1 MSTLKKKKPFS
12 EVLSA
17 LAEPDHPLTAA
28 VIYGLSDLD
37 REQIAQLER
46 AWPGYPVERRR
57 ALVEHLNEVS
67 EANFDMDFRAINH
80 LALTDLD
87 GAVRR
92 LAVEGLW
99 EDESLSLM
107 YKLVHIVQQDADPQ
121 VRAAAIAELG
131 RFILLGE
138 YEKISAAD
146 ARLAQDTVL
155 HVFRTETDN
164 DLRRR
169 ALEAIANSCLDSV
182 PGMIREMYASQEVK
196 MRASALFAMG
206 RTCDDMWAA
215 EILHE
220 LSSSEP
226 ELRYEAARAAGQM
239 ELQEAVPHLKRLIA
253 ESDDPEILE
262 VAIWALG
269 EIGGDQARR
278 ILTQV
283 AARAEQQG
291 DEEISAAARDA
302 LDAANMAGE
311 FLLFDF
317 EP

>member
-46 AWPGYPVERRR
+46 AWPDYPVERRR

>member
-46 AWPGYPVERRR
+46 AWPSYPVERRR

-87 GAVRR
+87 AAVRR

-107 YKLVHIVQQDADPQ
+107 HKLVHIVQQDADPQ
-121 VRAAAIAELG
+121 VRAAAVAELG

-155 HVFRTETDN
+155 HVFHTETDN

-196 MRASALFAMG
+196 TRASALFAMG
-206 RTCDDMWAA
+206 RTCDDMWAT